1 MYALDVLAIMAL
13 VVGAYLGAKKG
24 LWRLAAGCSAVA
36 LGAAAGW
43 ATSDVLAA
51 ALRDWGVGSPG
62 DAIVGFFLPFAL
74 TSVYARFIIGLW
86 LSRKLKEKPGHDRL
100 LGAAAGLVWMVFLAG
115 SVARAAGL
123 DQDAAATAA
132 ATRAA
137 YHELG
142 APGPGDSAGPFTQW
156 LARWPGAVGARMY
169 LSSLERGHDEEFAGT
184 VRRTLDADRARR
196 RAGDAD
202 AEAITSM
209 REAGFVRLGLHPA
222 HDDDR

>member
-1 MYALDVLAIMAL
+1 MYALDILAIMAL

-24 LWRLAAGCSAVA
+24 LWKLAAGCSAVG

-43 ATSDVLAA
+43 ATSDVLTA

-100 LGAAAGLVWMVFLAG
+100 LGAAAGIVWMVFLAG

-123 DQDAAATAA
+123 DGGAAVHASAA
-132 ATRAA
+132 RAGH
-137 YHELG
+137 HEDY
-142 APGPGDSAGPFTQW
+142 ASVSEDTAGPLTQW

-169 LSSLERGHDEEFAGT
+169 LSSLESGCDEEFAEAME
-184 VRRTLDADRARR
+184 RTLDAGRARR

-209 REAGFVRLGLHPA
+209 REAGFVRLGLDPV
-222 HDDDR
+222 HDDSR